1 MPDIDALRTRVERDS
16 ATVRIVLLDAAIVA
30 VVGFSLWIIWVWFGS
45 RNKPDGPVTRSEAST

>member
-1 MPDIDALRTRVERDS
+1 VERDS